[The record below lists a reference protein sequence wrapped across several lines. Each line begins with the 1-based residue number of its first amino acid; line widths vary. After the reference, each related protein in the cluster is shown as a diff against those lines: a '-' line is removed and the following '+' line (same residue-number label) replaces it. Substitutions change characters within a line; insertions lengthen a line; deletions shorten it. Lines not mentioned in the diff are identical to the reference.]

1 MDKNLDLHKEKIKHF
16 IDLMRFEGYT
26 TADIVQ
32 MLVEVLNENKWTIRE
47 NDTFKQYCEAR
58 KEQAIEFFKKT
69 YPDGKIRKIEG
80 YHQHDL

>member
-32 MLVEVLNENKWTIRE
+32 MLVEVLNENK
-47 NDTFKQYCEAR
+47 
-58 KEQAIEFFKKT
+58 
-69 YPDGKIRKIEG
+69 
-80 YHQHDL
+80 